1 VTAKSGA
8 TVSVLTPPGRGAVAV
23 VAVEGTQVIELVE
36 RFFRPAATKPL
47 RERSFGDI
55 TYGRWGD
62 TLAEDVIVSCRSER
76 QVEVH
81 CHGGSAAVRRIV
93 DDLTAAG
100 VVEELW
106 RDWTTRQEPN
116 AIRQAARIALAGAL
130 TERAAMILLDQFQ
143 GALKTS
149 LQQIARCLAES
160 EIGQAHEFIAQLLH
174 RAPLGMHLTKP
185 WRVVIAGPP
194 NVGKSS
200 LVNALLGYERAIVFD
215 QPGTTRDVVTAA
227 TALDGWPVE
236 LADTAGLSAGV
247 DPLDR
252 AGIARAAAHADVAD
266 CLLLVFDATRP
277 WTDLQQLLIAR
288 WPTAVVVHNKCDLA
302 TSAREHPGEHISAKT
317 GQGIGSLAQAIASRL
332 VPNPPK
338 SGEAVPFTQEQV
350 QFLDAAASALRA
362 DNLEAAKSAL
372 LSMLA

>member
-1 VTAKSGA
+1 
-8 TVSVLTPPGRGAVAV
+8 VLTPPGRGAVAV
-23 VAVEGTQVIELVE
+23 VAIEGTQVIELVE
-36 RFFRPAATKPL
+36 RFFRPAGTKPL

-100 VVEELW
+100 AVEELW
-106 RDWTTRQEPN
+106 HDWTTRQEPN
-116 AIRQAARIALAGAL
+116 AIRQAARVALAGAP

-149 LQQIARCLAES
+149 LQQITQCLAES
-160 EIGQAHEFIAQLLH
+160 EIGQAQELTARLIH
-174 RAPLGMHLTKP
+174 RASLGMHLTRP

-200 LVNALLGYERAIVFD
+200 LVNALLGYQRAIVFD
-215 QPGTTRDVVTAA
+215 QPGTTRDVVTAK

-252 AGIARAAAHADVAD
+252 AGIQQAAAQADAAD
-266 CLLLVFDATRP
+266 CLLLVFDASQP
-277 WTDLQQLLIAR
+277 WTDEQQNLIKR
-288 WPTAVVVHNKCDLA
+288 WPTAAVVHNKCDLV
-302 TSAREHPGEHISAKT
+302 TSAQQHAGQFVSAKT
-317 GQGIGSLAQAIASRL
+317 GQGIESLARAIINRL
-332 VPNPPK
+332 VPDPPPP
-338 SGEAVPFTQEQV
+338 SEAVPFTREQL
-350 QFLDAAASALRA
+350 QSLDKAGSALR
-362 DNLEAAKSAL
+362 DDDFELAKSIL